1 MTRESGSVREKAGS
15 AGASLYSRNGRR
27 KYINAEERRRILEVL
42 SGIPSD
48 ERAFCLTL
56 MLLGL
61 RISEALALRP
71 EDVQFEE
78 GIVAVR
84 CLKKRGTV
92 VVREVPAPPELL
104 SALKGLAE
112 GHEDPQERF
121 WLWSRVSAWRVV
133 KTVLRA
139 AGVRGDHA
147 MPKGFRHGFG
157 VHAVRSG
164 VPLDLIQRW
173 LGHADIATTA
183 IYTHVM
189 GSEERAVAARMW

>member
-1 MTRESGSVREKAGS
+1 MTRESGSVRGKAGS

-27 KYINAEERRRILEVL
+27 KYINAEERRCILAVL
-42 SGIPSD
+42 PGIPSD

-56 MLLGL
+56 LFLGL
-61 RISEALALRP
+61 RISEALALCP
-71 EDVQFEE
+71 DDIQFEE

-84 CLKKRGTV
+84 CLKKRGAV
-92 VVREVPAPPELL
+92 VVREVPAPPALLDALKAL
-104 SALKGLAE
+104 SATQA
-112 GHEDPQERF
+112 DPEARF
-121 WLWSRVSAWRVV
+121 WAWSRVSAWRVV

-139 AGVRGDHA
+139 SGVRGDHA

-189 GSEERAVAARMW
+189 GPEERAVAARMW